1 MVGGSLSEHAPSC
14 RHVVVLR
21 RFGIPPEVELDIR
34 AQPRITELVL
44 DLEWRL

>member
-1 MVGGSLSEHAPSC
+1 MVGGGLSEHAPPC